1 MDDRQRQWGINQWAA
16 FFETRRLPI
25 MERSK
30 QRVLA
35 LDEQEG
41 DALSAHELALVVQ
54 DDPLLCLQLL
64 REAERLRTRRLGNET
79 TTTLQAVMQLGVD
92 KVKRLLLE
100 SEEVDPSNTGLCF
113 VESRSALAAGI
124 ALRWASGRSDMRP
137 GELALAALLSDIG
150 EILLWLY
157 APELAQAALDEL
169 RSGRATRSNQAQQ
182 QVCGFSFKALTVR
195 CAELWN
201 LPDLLLKL
209 LQGAESERALLI
221 RACTNFSRHLTHRDE
236 HAELALASDLVDARR
251 LMPHVSYEWLLS
263 AVEGIDWLADEGERQ
278 ALLALAE
285 SLSGDAAAGVAAGAA
300 APADGSAASPGS

>member
-1 MDDRQRQWGINQWAA
+1 MDENQRHWGINQWAA

-25 MERSK
+25 MARSR
-30 QRVLA
+30 QRVLE
-35 LDEQEG
+35 LDELEG
-41 DALSAHELALVVQ
+41 DALSAHELSLVVQ

-79 TTTLQAVMQLGVD
+79 TATLQAVMQLGVD

-100 SEEVDPSNTGLCF
+100 SEDVDESNAGLCF
-113 VESRSALAAGI
+113 VESRAALAARI
-124 ALRWASGRSDMRP
+124 ALRWAAGRSDMRP

-157 APELAQAALDEL
+157 APELTQAALDEL
-169 RSGRATRSNQAQQ
+169 RSGRATRSLQAQQ
-182 QVCGFSFKALTVR
+182 QACGFSFKALTIR

-201 LPDLLLKL
+201 LPDLLQKL

-236 HAELALASDLVDARR
+236 HAELALATDLADARR
-251 LMPHVSYEWLLS
+251 LMPHVSYEWLLDGVKDV
-263 AVEGIDWLADEGERQ
+263 AWLEEAEERAALMARAEAIYGRVAAEGE
-278 ALLALAE
+278 E
-285 SLSGDAAAGVAAGAA
+285 G
-300 APADGSAASPGS
+300 